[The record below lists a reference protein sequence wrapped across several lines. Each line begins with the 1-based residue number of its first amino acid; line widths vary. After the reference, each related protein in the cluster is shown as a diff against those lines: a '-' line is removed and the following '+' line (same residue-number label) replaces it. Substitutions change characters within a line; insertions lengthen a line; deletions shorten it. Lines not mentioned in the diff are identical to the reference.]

1 MTNKRRAIN
10 SLIFLGGEYYSM
22 KNPLSLEILAGIF
35 RTSPKAPSR
44 IINREGTTIEFKESY
59 NHGNMAQYFKAMAAF
74 ANNAGGYLLFGV
86 GDKPRRLLGLKDKS
100 LTQFEELKVEE
111 FTKALLD
118 YFSPEITWDHCTFEF
133 RNMSFGVIYI
143 YPLTRKPCI
152 CKKHY
157 DASNTKYS
165 LKEGD
170 IYYRYGGRSERIRY
184 AELTSI
190 IDEARRNEERQWI
203 NFARKAVRIGVS
215 NAALLDLNTGNL
227 SGCGGSVILDGDLL
241 QKIAFIKEGKFVET
255 NGTPTLRLIGDI
267 TEISTGKV
275 VVTESNKKVVR
286 AIEPSDIVR
295 AFLCNQKVDEPL
307 EYVKRICSASS
318 ANYPVYFFLQQ
329 CNATISDTLTLV
341 RETTSRG
348 VAKDRLLNRLEE
360 KFIEQVNIPSS
371 NTVAAKK
378 KARYYQYWLTE
389 TMPDI
394 IEDIGYCMD
403 SVLYLSKQEIA
414 DHQKYLRSIMLKIF
428 NNEYERASAIVAS
441 NIRKAICRI
450 DEALYLDS

>member
-1 MTNKRRAIN
+1 M
-10 SLIFLGGEYYSM
+10 
-22 KNPLSLEILAGIF
+22 
-35 RTSPKAPSR
+35 
-44 IINREGTTIEFKESY
+44 
-59 NHGNMAQYFKAMAAF
+59 
-74 ANNAGGYLLFGV
+74 
-86 GDKPRRLLGLKDKS
+86 DK
-100 LTQFEELKVEE
+100 F
-111 FTKALLD
+111 
-118 YFSPEITWDHCTFEF
+118 
-133 RNMSFGVIYI
+133 
-143 YPLTRKPCI
+143 
-152 CKKHY
+152 CK
-157 DASNTKYS
+157 
-165 LKEGD
+165 
-170 IYYRYGGRSERIRY
+170 
-184 AELTSI
+184 
-190 IDEARRNEERQWI
+190 
-203 NFARKAVRIGVS
+203 KAVRIGVS

-227 SGCGGSVILDGDLL
+227 SGGGGSIILDGDLL

-329 CNATISDTLTLV
+329 SNATISDTLTLV

-348 VAKDRLLNRLEE
+348 VAKDRLLDRLEG
-360 KFIEQVNIPSS
+360 KFIEQVNIPVS
-371 NTVAAKK
+371 NTIAAKK
-378 KARYYQYWLTE
+378 KVQYYQYWLAE

-414 DHQKYLRSIMLKIF
+414 EHQQYICSIMLKIF
-428 NNEYERASAIVAS
+428 NNEYERASSIVAT